1 MVRNCRKREPQP
13 EVPPPNEPVQPK
25 TARPGLS
32 SRRFRIR
39 LSILLAVVGVIL
51 LLTGTAVAI
60 YMFTRDPAASAP
72 PLSNIARSA
81 DGTAHTEFD
90 PSQKLLR

>member
-1 MVRNCRKREPQP
+1 
-13 EVPPPNEPVQPK
+13 
-25 TARPGLS
+25 
-32 SRRFRIR
+32 
-39 LSILLAVVGVIL
+39 VVGVIL